1 VPLKSLKTLSEKRIE
16 HRHRY
21 CFRVSI
27 IITSV
32 ISRSTIIEILPVK
45 LVRGA
50 MFMESKHD
58 GECLSDAKHG
68 LSISVRL
75 NVCKTEDILVF
86 SQKEY
91 MKVVGY

>member
-1 VPLKSLKTLSEKRIE
+1 
-16 HRHRY
+16 
-21 CFRVSI
+21 
-27 IITSV
+27 
-32 ISRSTIIEILPVK
+32 
-45 LVRGA
+45 
-50 MFMESKHD
+50 MESKHD